1 MFDPQDDFARVTD
14 GLVAVTVLRPGGPT
28 ATAVAHALRHPIRP
42 LAAGGSSPP
51 DAAADAVW
59 HLPVS
64 ELPDP
69 PRPGDVILD
78 PEARRWTVLRV
89 RPAGPDGRWRCAARD
104 LVLAYGLVEYVDIE
118 KATYAKSAGGA
129 DVASWQVWRTGLPAR
144 VQPAEVEVKE
154 EGLNRLAAARFTIL
168 LGDDVPLDHAH
179 RIKGPDGT
187 LYAVL
192 GYRKTPP
199 VGVPLEVDAERIG

>member
-1 MFDPQDDFARVTD
+1 MFDPEDDFARVTD
-14 GLVAVTVLRPGGPT
+14 GLVAVSVLRPGSPT
-28 ATAVAHALRHPIRP
+28 EAAVAHALRHPIRS
-42 LAAGGSSPP
+42 LVGGGSFPP

-59 HLPVS
+59 HLPVA

-69 PRPGDVILD
+69 PRPGDVVLD
-78 PEARRWTVLRV
+78 PAGRRWTVLRV
-89 RPAGPDGRWRCAARD
+89 RPAGLDGRWRCAARD
-104 LVLAYGLVEYVDIE
+104 LVAAYGLVQYVDVQR
-118 KATYAKSAGGA
+118 ATYSKSAAGA

-144 VQPAEVEVKE
+144 IQPAEVQLKE
-154 EGLNRLAAARFTIL
+154 EGLNRVAAARFTIL
-168 LGDDVPLDHAH
+168 LADDVPLDQAD

-199 VGVPLEVDAERIG
+199 LGVPLEIDAERIG